1 MSAGT
6 SGSLGDSLD
15 CQVVRLAGSGS
26 VDNPGGVREVQQ
38 YDLSLGPSPRRL
50 YVQRNALSSDFR
62 YTFAPLYKMPLAQ
75 QDQPVC
81 WRSSQGKSWRLSG
94 KTVILSPE

>member
-26 VDNPGGVREVQQ
+26 VDNPGGFHTEK
-38 YDLSLGPSPRRL
+38 SSNMICPRRL

>member
-15 CQVVRLAGSGS
+15 CQVVRLA
-26 VDNPGGVREVQQ
+26 PHREVQQ